1 MLKNITSYIKQNRCE
16 FISCVISIFLFAVF
30 TTLFSFFTLQSD
42 DYYYAS
48 FFKNG
53 ISEFIRLSVDHFL
66 TFNGRALVHFF
77 AQVALSLPR
86 FLTALMSSVIV
97 MLVGVVSHR
106 IILPS
111 GSKKSLFM
119 FMCAFYSLILL
130 CGRGVFKEGFM
141 WVSAFYNYVF
151 PFLLLLLAVKTKD
164 KNYGL
169 IFCFLSGA
177 TTEQW
182 GICAIAVLAFLA
194 FVSLT
199 SKRDVKTIFKTF
211 IPTICTALGYML
223 IYTSPATIFRITS
236 TGHTSL
242 STSIVDIPRL
252 SEVFLAP
259 HCATVVFALFTIA
272 AIITAHIKKGSFSVL
287 YCGYLPLV
295 LLILPYFTKE
305 YLASFIVFMC
315 FLFLCAVVF
324 FINKHIYTTAFIIGS
339 LVSTLIML
347 PTNTFETRVGVPCV
361 LFIIVS
367 TLSVFAI
374 HKKTLPSKFHLA
386 TVCLMVCFGLFSF
399 APTFTGF
406 MQNGIIEHENLNA
419 IKVAKQIGTLDY
431 NIDYNKDFAMKQMYN
446 DGWFYNQF
454 ISLYS
459 LEDCRINIKSK
470 NSVSLDLIEADGLKY
485 NGEVYVPVRDFLS
498 EMGGTINLDTD
509 IVMTL
514 NDKTL
519 TLSSGM
525 LVYKDKDGI
534 EKYLIADENKLPEF
548 YTLYIKL
555 DVINEAFNL
564 NIKAL

>member
-1 MLKNITSYIKQNRCE
+1 MFKNITSYIKQNRCE

-30 TTLFSFFTLQSD
+30 TALFSFFILQSD

-53 ISEFIRLSVDHFL
+53 ISEFIRLSADHFL

-86 FLTALMSSVIV
+86 LLTALSSAAIITAI
-97 MLVGVVSHR
+97 GCIAHR

-111 GSKKSLFM
+111 DSKKSFFM
-119 FMCAFYSLILL
+119 FMCVFYSLILL
-130 CGRGVFKEGFM
+130 CGRDVFKEGFM

-182 GICAIAVLAFLA
+182 GISAIGVLAFLA
-194 FVSLT
+194 FLSLP
-199 SKRDVKTIFKTF
+199 SKRDVKTVFKAF
-211 IPTICTALGYML
+211 VPTICTALGYMF
-223 IYTSPATIFRITS
+223 IYASPATLFRITS

-242 STSIVDIPRL
+242 PTSIVDIPRL

-259 HCATVVFALFTIA
+259 NCATVVFALFTIA
-272 AIITAHIKKGSFSVL
+272 SIITAHTKKGSFSVL

-295 LLILPYFTKE
+295 LLVLPYFTKE
-305 YLASFIVFMC
+305 YMASFIVFMC
-315 FLFLCAVVF
+315 YLFLCAVVF
-324 FINKHIYTTAFIIGS
+324 FINKHVYTTAFIIGAI
-339 LVSTLIML
+339 VSTLIML
-347 PTNTFETRVGVPCV
+347 PTNTFETRVGVPCI

-374 HKKTLPSKFHLA
+374 HKKTLPSKFHLP

-406 MQNGIIEHENLNA
+406 MQNGMVEHENLAA
-419 IKVAKQIGTLDY
+419 IKDAKQSGILNY

-454 ISLYS
+454 LSLYE

-470 NSVSLDLIEADGLKY
+470 NSVDLDLIESDGLKY

-498 EMGGTINLDTD
+498 EMGGTITTGTD

-514 NDKTL
+514 NDKSL

-525 LVYKDKDGI
+525 LFYKDKDGI

-555 DVINEAFNL
+555 DVINDAFDL